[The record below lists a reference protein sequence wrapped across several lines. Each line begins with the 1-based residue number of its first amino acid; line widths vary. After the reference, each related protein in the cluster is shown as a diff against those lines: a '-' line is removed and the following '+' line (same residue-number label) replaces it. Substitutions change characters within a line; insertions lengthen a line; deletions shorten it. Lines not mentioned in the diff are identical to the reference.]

1 MTTFLTVSEA
11 ASLAKC
17 SVATINRAIASG
29 DIDPRYVRTLMSEK
43 RISSAYFDDTSI
55 AGKPQVVILS
65 DKQLERLAVQI
76 GDEMAARL
84 ARGFSAVADR
94 GVA

>member
-11 ASLAKC
+11 AKLAKC

-55 AGKPQVVILS
+55 VILS
-65 DKQLERLAVQI
+65 DKQLERLAVQV

-94 GVA
+94 RVA